1 MDFINSSQKW
11 DVIVIGAG
19 VGGATIGYALAK
31 AGKKVLFLEKG
42 LSRRDEKNLLLEDK
56 HAELFFPRV
65 DVARPQYSDILKRS
79 GRWAETLTDQTQKKE
94 NEFVPFLGTG
104 DGGSSSIYGMVMSR
118 FFPQD
123 FEPGQNH
130 PKIPNA
136 TLQEKWPITYNELRP
151 FYKAVEDLYQ
161 VRGEIDPLRGV
172 KILDPLK
179 DAPAVSQAN
188 QSLAKFLQAKGMHPY
203 RLPIA
208 CKFVENCKDC
218 ISVLCS
224 RNCKNDAGQICL
236 NPALNDYG
244 AVILNECEVVQL
256 DSTDKAV
263 TGVKCL
269 YQGKEIVLNAN
280 IIILAAGALFSP
292 VLLLKSKSSFWPQG
306 LANTSGL
313 VGKNLMRHNLDL
325 YGVESN
331 IALNPYPFRELSI
344 NDFYCQN
351 NMRLGN
357 IHSFSPIPSEIIVA
371 DLVEELRLSAI
382 PLLPQLVKVLG
393 PFIQKYLDK
402 NLNQRLILA
411 TLTEDLPYRE
421 NAVSYDDKMQRIIF
435 QYRMHNYEKERV
447 EQLRIKMKEILK
459 PLKFIHVKQAESN
472 MRLAHAC
479 GTCRFGDDANES
491 VLDKNNKAHDL
502 ENLYVVDSS
511 FFPSSGATSP
521 SLTIAANALRVAETI
536 LKKW

>member
-1 MDFINSSQKW
+1 MNSINFSQKW

-42 LSRRDEKNLLLEDK
+42 LSRTNKNNPSLEGK
-56 HAELFFPRV
+56 YAELFFPTG
-65 DVARPQYSDILKRS
+65 DVARPQYGDILKRS
-79 GRWAETLTDQTQKKE
+79 GRWAEMLTDQTEKKE
-94 NEFVPFLGTG
+94 SEFVPFIGMG

-130 PKIPNA
+130 PKVPNA

-151 FYKAVEDLYQ
+151 FYKAAEELYS
-161 VRGEIDPLRGV
+161 VRGEIDPLRGGR
-172 KILDPLK
+172 ILDPLK
-179 DAPAVSQAN
+179 DAPALSEAN
-188 QSLAKFLQAKGMHPY
+188 EIFAKFLQGKGLHPY
-203 RLPIA
+203 RLPVA
-208 CKFVENCKDC
+208 CEFVENCKDC

-325 YGVESN
+325 YGVESKCS
-331 IALNPYPFRELSI
+331 LNPYPFRELSI
-344 NDFYCQN
+344 NDFYFEGS
-351 NMRLGN
+351 MRLGN
-357 IHSFSPIPSEIIVA
+357 IHSFAPIPSEIIVA
-371 DLVEELRLSAI
+371 DIIEELRLKAI
-382 PLLPQLVKVLG
+382 PFLPEFVKVLR
-393 PFIQKYLDK
+393 PFIQNFLDK

-411 TLTEDLPYRE
+411 TLTEDLPYHE
-421 NAVSYDDKMQRIIF
+421 NAVSYDDKMRRIVF

-447 EQLRIKMKEILK
+447 EQLRKKMKEILN